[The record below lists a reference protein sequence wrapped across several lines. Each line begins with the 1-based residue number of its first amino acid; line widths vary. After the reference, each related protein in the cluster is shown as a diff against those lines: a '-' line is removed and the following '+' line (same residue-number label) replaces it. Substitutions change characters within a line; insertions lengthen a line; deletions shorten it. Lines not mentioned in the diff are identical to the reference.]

1 MMRKAKRVAH
11 RHWSHWEWLT
21 DTAESLRVGHDM
33 VEGAR

>member
-1 MMRKAKRVAH
+1 MMRKRVAQ
-11 RHWSHWEWLT
+11 REWLT